1 MMPFFS
7 SSSIILAFDT
17 HLRSS
22 SLIPRRGVKCGMP
35 GVISITFWYNVA
47 EITDNGEVRKLKKS
61 EPPPTLKS
69 LVLDGLSDTT
79 TVDDVK
85 RFIYLKLKVPPSHQ
99 ALEQREGTRKKRR
112 VLDDP
117 MEEATPTSF
126 HVLPT
131 DRLVGDLGMTL
142 QPSSKTKLKTSFHL
156 RTRITVKDYSET
168 TGKFYRKFDE
178 DGSYHKET
186 VLEAM
191 SKSFTSQLIAWMWRK
206 HFITRL
212 ALISFAI
219 VALLSLIQTIAEL
232 GKKMGVL
239 DKTTEVDVWGRGF
252 GL

>member
-1 MMPFFS
+1 
-7 SSSIILAFDT
+7 
-17 HLRSS
+17 
-22 SLIPRRGVKCGMP
+22 MP

-61 EPPPTLKS
+61 EPPPTSKS

-85 RFIYLKLKVPPSHQ
+85 RFIYLKLKIPPSHQ

-112 VLDDP
+112 VPDDP
-117 MEEATPTSF
+117 MEEAPTSF
-126 HVLPT
+126 HMLPT

-142 QPSSKTKLKTSFHL
+142 QPTTLSKTKLITSFRL
-156 RTRITVKDYSET
+156 RTRITIKDYSET
-168 TGKFYRKFDE
+168 TGKFYGKFDE

-219 VALLSLIQTIAEL
+219 VALLSLIQTLAEL
-232 GKKMGVL
+232 GKKMGIL
-239 DKTTEVDVWGRGF
+239 DKTTVVDVWGRGF